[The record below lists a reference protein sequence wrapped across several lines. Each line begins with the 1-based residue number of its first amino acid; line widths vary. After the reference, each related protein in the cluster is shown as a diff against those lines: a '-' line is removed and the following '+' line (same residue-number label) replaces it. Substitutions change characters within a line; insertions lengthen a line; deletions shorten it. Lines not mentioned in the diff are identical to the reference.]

1 MTKRTVSSTV
11 QVSRQSTK
19 EQGVFVSINVPRD
32 ATDEEA
38 QMLME
43 EAALEKAFDM
53 DFTNAKDTGNVEYF
67 VS

>member
-11 QVSRQSTK
+11 RVCRQSTK
-19 EQGVFVSINVPRD
+19 EQGVFVSINVP
-32 ATDEEA
+32 EEA
-38 QMLME
+38 TEEEVKMLME

-53 DFTNAKDTGNVEYF
+53 DYTNAKDTGDAEYF